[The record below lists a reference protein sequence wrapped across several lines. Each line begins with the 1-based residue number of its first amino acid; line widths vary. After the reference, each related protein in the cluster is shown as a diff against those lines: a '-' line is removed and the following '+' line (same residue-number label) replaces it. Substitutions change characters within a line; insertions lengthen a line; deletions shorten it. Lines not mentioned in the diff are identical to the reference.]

1 MQPVWLVLSMKLM
14 QPALGKAYMGL
25 LDDKMQNDLINS
37 IDFKKKTSRTIDN
50 AITLKKELQDVRV
63 RGYSIDNK
71 ETEELM
77 ICYGAPIFDFTNNVI
92 AAISFSDMKSPSMSD
107 DEIGKE
113 IRNCALKISKELGY
127 QAQKYWLEV

>member
-1 MQPVWLVLSMKLM
+1 MIRCK
-14 QPALGKAYMGL
+14 
-25 LDDKMQNDLINS
+25 INS

-113 IRNCALKISKELGY
+113 IRKCALKISKELGY

>member
-1 MQPVWLVLSMKLM
+1 MQPVWLVLSMNYAT
-14 QPALGKAYMGL
+14 ALGKAYMGL

-113 IRNCALKISKELGY
+113 IRKCALKISKELGY

>member
-1 MQPVWLVLSMKLM
+1 MQPGWLVLSMNYAT
-14 QPALGKAYMGL
+14 ALGKAYMGL

-113 IRNCALKISKELGY
+113 IRKCALKISKELGY

>member
-1 MQPVWLVLSMKLM
+1 MALVLHAT
-14 QPALGKAYMGL
+14 ALGKAYMGL